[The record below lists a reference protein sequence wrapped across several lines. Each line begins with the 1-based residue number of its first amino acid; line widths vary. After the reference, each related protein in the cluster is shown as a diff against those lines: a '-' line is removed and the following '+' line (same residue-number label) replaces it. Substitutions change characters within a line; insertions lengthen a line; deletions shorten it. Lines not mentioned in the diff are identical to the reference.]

1 MEDLRLLTD
10 EQMRKFI
17 TEGYLVL
24 NTDFSDAFHEELL
37 DQLNDVYKNE
47 GNPGNNLLPRVKK
60 LRKVFDHPSI
70 RGALTSVLG
79 PDYLLHAHRHGH
91 YNSSPKPGGWH
102 KDSYWGH
109 SRTRNHHPWW
119 AMIMYFPQDTP
130 VELGPTSVIPG
141 TQWYESRT
149 FDSDDHP
156 LEAKASGSKG
166 TFLLIQYDI
175 WHRATANI
183 KELDRYMLKFEFMRT
198 KAPEQPSWDNREKEW
213 VSPPAGDHSPI
224 YPQELIWRETW
235 NWLSGQI
242 GSLQGSSDMQ
252 ADSEQVETL
261 LKQLKEENVE
271 QRVAAA
277 NELGRLGPAAAVAGA
292 IPALTQALEDAFEPV
307 ALNAAYG
314 LATMDEK
321 GVQALLQGLHHDN
334 PSVSLT
340 SAYGL
345 SVAGKPAVQGL
356 IEALNSERTE
366 TVNNAAFALGE
377 LREEAAEAVPSLIQL
392 SEHPSDLVRRTI
404 IDALSMIGTPKAEIV
419 STMKRCLSDRD
430 EKVRYMTS
438 LALARLGEHAGEAV
452 PELIQSL
459 DDDNRYVVAHAADAL
474 FYIGTDEAKEAL
486 IDFLRDSRWCP
497 VTTPQSTF

>member
-24 NTDFSDAFHEELL
+24 NTDFSNEFHEELL
-37 DQLNDVYKNE
+37 EQLDYVYQNE

-60 LRKVFDHPSI
+60 LQKVFDHPAI
-70 RGALTSVLG
+70 KGALTSVLG
-79 PDYLLHAHRHGH
+79 SDYLLHAHRHGH
-91 YNSSPKPGGWH
+91 FNSSPKPGGWH

-109 SRTRNHHPWW
+109 SRIRNHHPWW

-141 TQWYESRT
+141 TQWYETRT

-183 KELDRYMLKFEFMRT
+183 KQLDRYMLKFEFMRT
-198 KAPEQPSWDNREKEW
+198 KAPEKPDWDNGVKEW
-213 VSPPAGDHSPI
+213 ISPPVDDHSPI
-224 YPQELIWRETW
+224 YSQEVIWRETW
-235 NWLSGQI
+235 NWLSGQV
-242 GSLQGSSDMQ
+242 GSLQGSSDRTAEPKQ
-252 ADSEQVETL
+252 IEAL
-261 LKQLKEENVE
+261 LNQLKEENAE
-271 QRVAAA
+271 QRVESA
-277 NELGRLGPAAAVAGA
+277 NVLGQLGPAAAKAGA
-292 IPALTQALEDAFEPV
+292 IPALSQALEDSFEPV
-307 ALNAAYG
+307 ALSAAYG
-314 LATMDEK
+314 LAAMGEE
-321 GVQALLQGLHHDN
+321 GIQALLHGLHHEKE
-334 PSVSLT
+334 SVSLI

-356 IEALNSERTE
+356 TEAVNSERTE
-366 TVNNAAFALGE
+366 TANHAAFALGE
-377 LREEAAEAVPSLIQL
+377 LREDAAESVPSLIQL
-392 SEHPSDLVRRTI
+392 SEHQSDSVRRTV

-419 STMKRCLSDRD
+419 STLKRCLSDED

-438 LALARLGEHAGEAV
+438 LALIRLGEHAKEAV
-452 PELIQSL
+452 PQLVKSL
-459 DDDNRYVVAHAADAL
+459 NDDNRYVVAHAADAL
-474 FYIGTDEAKEAL
+474 YYIGTDEAKEAL
-486 IDFLRDSRWCP
+486 IHFLRDSRWCP
-497 VTTPQSTF
+497 VTTPHSTF